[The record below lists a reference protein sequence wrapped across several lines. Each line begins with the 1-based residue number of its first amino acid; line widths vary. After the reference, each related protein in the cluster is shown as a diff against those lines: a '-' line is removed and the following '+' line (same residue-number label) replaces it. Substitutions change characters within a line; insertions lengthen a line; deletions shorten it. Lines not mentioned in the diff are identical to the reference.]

1 MGVGCDGKRR
11 VLGSDGRDEWE
22 CPHLCADSTHRDDGR
37 LLQAGPRLREMV
49 LGPPGGPNNPTL
61 TERVTPREL
70 GPHAVGSAVMA
81 ASSPGTGIAVV
92 VHSEQVSR
100 WATSIQTRLAVR
112 SVLHLGS
119 AASERSSQLTAVL
132 AAHDVLAMGIVD
144 VSRDRLVALQLDTR
158 FDLVWLTVPQPRVGS
173 SADPRALVHAAV
185 QHMVPGGVL
194 IIEPDPR
201 GADDVA
207 FSALCAEFDLIDDS
221 ANAIDHTLLSFR
233 RTERFTVHDL
243 VFEARSTIRRVSTT
257 ELRCRLE
264 STDPPV
270 VIDTRT
276 QTDRRRFGV
285 IDGSIHAP
293 RTVLEWHVDPSNG
306 YRHPAMRSFDQPIVV
321 ICNGGYSSSLA
332 AANLV
337 RLGFTDVADLIGGVH
352 AWRAAGLPVATPDH
366 SHLDL

>member
-1 MGVGCDGKRR
+1 
-11 VLGSDGRDEWE
+11 
-22 CPHLCADSTHRDDGR
+22 
-37 LLQAGPRLREMV
+37 
-49 LGPPGGPNNPTL
+49 
-61 TERVTPREL
+61 
-70 GPHAVGSAVMA
+70 MA
-81 ASSPGTGIAVV
+81 ASSPGSGTAVV
-92 VHSEQVSR
+92 VHSDQASR
-100 WATSIQTRLAVR
+100 WAASIATRLAVR
-112 SVLHLGS
+112 SVLHLGG
-119 AASERSSQLTAVL
+119 ASGGPSSQLVAALDARNVL
-132 AAHDVLAMGIVD
+132 ALEIAD

-158 FDLVWLTVPQPRVGS
+158 FDLVWLTVAQPREGS
-173 SADPRALVHAAV
+173 IADPRALVHAAV
-185 QHMVPGGVL
+185 QHMLPGGVL
-194 IIEPDPR
+194 IIEPDPHA
-201 GADDVA
+201 ADGVS
-207 FSALCAEFDLIDDS
+207 FPALCAEFDLIDDS

-243 VFEARSTIRRVSTT
+243 LFEARSTIRRVSTT
-257 ELRCRLE
+257 ELQRRLE
-264 STDPPV
+264 STDPPLIV
-270 VIDTRT
+270 DTRT

-306 YRHPAMRSFDQPIVV
+306 YRHPAMRSLDQPIVV